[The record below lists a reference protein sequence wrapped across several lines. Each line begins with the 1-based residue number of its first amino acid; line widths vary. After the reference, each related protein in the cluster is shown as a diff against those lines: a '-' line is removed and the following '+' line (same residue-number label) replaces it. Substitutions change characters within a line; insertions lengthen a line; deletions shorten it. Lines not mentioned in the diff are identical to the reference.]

1 MYKFS
6 VHFLDSLKSAPK
18 YSKWFKAL
26 SDMFSSVLSI
36 HSWVYSFYRWHTEDI
51 EVKLTKYGTTTDL
64 MYKFSAR
71 FLDSFRE
78 CIQVQ

>member
-6 VHFLDSLKSAPK
+6 VHFLDSLESAPK
-18 YSKWFKAL
+18 YSKWFKTR
-26 SDMFSSVLSI
+26 SGMFSSVLSI
-36 HSWVYSFYRWHTEDI
+36 HSWVYSFYRSHTEDI
-51 EVKLTKYGTTTDL
+51 EAKLTKYGTTTDL